1 MRYTFLLLLL
11 LSVTAFVQKKPRR
24 KAAPT
29 QSLCGLVVEQ
39 RGNQMPGPGKANSA
53 GTPVSREVLL
63 FPPLKMDAVDG
74 LEDGFIT
81 STKGVKPIRT
91 TLSGADGKY
100 CFTNVPAGRY
110 SVLVREP
117 KGLYGSLFDSEMT
130 INPVTVPK
138 GKIASHTIEITY
150 QAAY

>member
-1 MRYTFLLLLL
+1 M
-11 LSVTAFVQKKPRR
+11 AQKKAR
-24 KAAPT
+24 KKVARQ
-29 QSLCGLVVEQ
+29 QSLCGIVVEQ
-39 RGNQMPGPGKANSA
+39 KGNQMPGPDRVSSA

-63 FPPLKMDAVDG
+63 FPPLKMDAVEG

-91 TLSGADGKY
+91 TKSGSDGKY
-100 CFTNVPAGRY
+100 CFTNVPAGLY

-117 KGLYGSLFDSEMT
+117 KGLYGSLFDSAMN
-130 INPVTVPK
+130 INPVTVVA
-138 GKIASHTIEITY
+138 GRTTNHTIEITY